1 LKTVAVSEDTW
12 RKLKELKEKMGFSSY
27 NELINLLIEK
37 WHLISLKEELSKIDV
52 NIDMNEARR
61 FIKYLKLQTT

>member
-1 LKTVAVSEDTW
+1 MKTVAVSEDTW